1 MKNFKIAITIS
12 FYLIN
17 GLFASCFAA
26 SASAVEPKFQTK
38 KNLGELERKAFL
50 DLSMKIGADTVKQ
63 RFTAIKR
70 KYPGFNVL
78 NACVGS
84 FEKEGAHDVAAAL
97 VNPVSKTGLYVVLLE
112 NAKSDGIKEVAR
124 YAINFTEEGII
135 PKDLEALCESRTE
148 LMRIVQD
155 YSLPRPETPAASAS
169 IKPINYLDAVCVA
182 PFDSPEEFIC
192 HAYSPSSKK
201 FTKIG
206 SWFND

>member
-1 MKNFKIAITIS
+1 MKNFKITIPVS

-17 GLFASCFAA
+17 SLFASCFAA
-26 SASAVEPKFQTK
+26 SASDVEPKFQTK

-78 NACVGS
+78 NACIGS